1 MVRTRT
7 NSPKKAAEIARRGL
21 SCFATDLLRRKLG
34 LLFTLYFCQGLPGGF
49 LAVVLP
55 VVLRERGMSLT
66 TIGLASF
73 LSLPWVLK
81 VLWAPLVDRYASAR
95 IGRRKSWILPAQAG
109 MLAVTVT
116 FMVVEPEHSLLLV
129 VVLFAV
135 LNLFAATQDIAVD
148 GLAVDMLQEGEM
160 GPGNAAQVAGFKLG
174 NLFGG
179 GVLLALS
186 GWIGWRGDFAI
197 MSACILGAMLVLWR
211 TPEQSVT
218 QATWSAGASTPAVL
232 RRLWQ
237 VMKGHGLGLWLLLFY
252 AKFGETFGGAMV
264 RPMLVDH
271 GFAREQIGIIDGIFG
286 AAFTIAGAAL
296 AGVLSRKHGWWGVVA
311 MFSALQGLMLL
322 AIGVYQTGEI
332 TMVGITVLN
341 GIENFAGGGVG
352 VGVFALAMSLCD
364 RDVGATQFTAAQV
377 VYMSGAAVAAPL
389 SGAVADA
396 SGYLPVMAAG
406 GLMALTLA
414 VLAPTWA
421 RSRWRTDRGDSRG
434 ATT

>member
-1 MVRTRT
+1 M
-7 NSPKKAAEIARRGL
+7 
-21 SCFATDLLRRKLG
+21 
-34 LLFTLYFCQGLPGGF
+34 FTLYFCQGLPGGF

-81 VLWAPLVDRYASAR
+81 ILWAPLVDRHTSPR

-109 MLAVTVT
+109 MLAVTAT
-116 FMVVEPEHSLLLV
+116 FMFVGPEHSLLLV

-148 GLAVDMLQEGEM
+148 GLAVDMLDEGEM

-186 GWIGWRGDFAI
+186 GWLGWRGDFAV
-197 MSACILGAMLVLWR
+197 MSAVILAAMILLWR
-211 TPEQSVT
+211 TPERSVVRVSPDP
-218 QATWSAGASTPAVL
+218 AASTGAVL

-237 VMKGHGLGLWLLLFY
+237 VMRRHGLGLWVLLFY

-264 RPMLVDH
+264 KPMLVDH
-271 GFAREQIGIIDGIFG
+271 DFAREQIGIIDGIFG
-286 AAFTIAGAAL
+286 ASFTIAGAAL
-296 AGVLSRKHGWWGVVA
+296 AGLLSRKHGWWGVVA
-311 MFSALQGLMLL
+311 IFSALQGIMLI
-322 AIGVYQTGEI
+322 AIGVYQTGTV
-332 TMVGITVLN
+332 TMSGIIVLN

-352 VGVFALAMSLCD
+352 VGVFALAMGLCD
-364 RDVGATQFTAAQV
+364 REVGATQFTAAQV
-377 VYMSGAAVAAPL
+377 VYMSGAALAAPL
-389 SGAVADA
+389 SGAAADA
-396 SGYLPVMAAG
+396 LGYLPVMATG
-406 GLMALTLA
+406 GVMALVLA
-414 VLAPTWA
+414 LLAPTVGRRRWGA
-421 RSRWRTDRGDSRG
+421 SRSKPR
-434 ATT
+434 